1 MTTAVCMEKHLLVA
15 LKGDL
20 PSRNQRCFFFL
31 HEHDKERIRSYTLSR
46 ESIYD
51 VNNRSDS

>member
-1 MTTAVCMEKHLLVA
+1 MTTAICMEKHLLVA

-20 PSRNQRCFFFL
+20 PSRNQRCFL
-31 HEHDKERIRSYTLSR
+31 HEHDRETIRSCTLSR